1 MGKSALSALYH
12 RLGCLSTWSRA
23 RLPHTWMPT
32 VTPSPASRSLPL
44 GALCSVHPSVVVLPV
59 LQQFSALRAE
69 GPQVLPR
76 RFMQTTEV
84 KMKW

>member
-1 MGKSALSALYH
+1 M
-12 RLGCLSTWSRA
+12 
-23 RLPHTWMPT
+23 
-32 VTPSPASRSLPL
+32 
-44 GALCSVHPSVVVLPV
+44 HPSVVVLPV

-76 RFMQTTEV
+76 RFIQTTEV